1 MVIGVDLTKRGG
13 RAAAK
18 AIESNQAKVNQKND
32 ELIREACGGSTLQ
45 NAYLNW
51 LSALKK
57 QSLRYRN
64 PGN

>member
-32 ELIREACGGSTLQ
+32 EPIREACGGSTLQ
-45 NAYLNW
+45 NAYLN
-51 LSALKK
+51 
-57 QSLRYRN
+57 
-64 PGN
+64 